1 MAGTIRLEVV
11 TPEKIVVSE
20 EAQIVM
26 APGVLG
32 EFGVLIGHTPFLTAL
47 KNGAVR
53 FNDSKGDE
61 HSIFVS
67 GGFAE
72 VLPGQVTIL
81 AESAE
86 RRRDIDVERARDAG
100 DVGQL
105 ARQHAAEAEQLEAL
119 RHHDGAVGVGDGGLH
134 GIANWFRLVGWRSRL
149 QRGFHEIFCRLRQF
163 P

>member
-11 TPEKIVVSE
+11 TPEKIVVNE

-72 VLPGQVTIL
+72 VLPDRVTIL

-86 RRRDIDVERARDAG
+86 RRRDIDVERARAALERA
-100 DVGQL
+100 QKRL
-105 ARQHAAEAEQLEAL
+105 AEMRAKEEIDFTRAQAA
-119 RHHDGAVGVGDGGLH
+119 
-134 GIANWFRLVGWRSRL
+134 L
-149 QRGFHEIFCRLRQF
+149 QRAILRLRIAESGQQR
-163 P
+163 